1 MKLCNNSCPC
11 MMCHPSFRLA
21 SKNREYYIMWGII
34 SYLIYM
40 AFSSKYAPIRQLRAT
55 PGRPQINL
63 ATLAHQAIC
72 VNFNAVNSIG
82 FAERI
87 NIDLMSQKAI

>member
-1 MKLCNNSCPC
+1 
-11 MMCHPSFRLA
+11 
-21 SKNREYYIMWGII
+21 MWGII

-72 VNFNAVNSIG
+72 VYFNAVNSIG

-87 NIDLMSQKAI
+87 NIDGVGENLVGQHHDITSRGK